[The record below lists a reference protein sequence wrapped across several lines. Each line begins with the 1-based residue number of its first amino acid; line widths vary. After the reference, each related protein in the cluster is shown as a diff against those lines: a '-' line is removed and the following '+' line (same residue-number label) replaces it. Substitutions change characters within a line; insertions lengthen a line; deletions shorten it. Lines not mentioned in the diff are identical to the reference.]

1 MGIASSLLSGAAKL
15 IPASWFRWAYVAVA
29 LAVALVIVGL
39 LWRLNAAKLEAAN
52 LRTELALAQDRN
64 AVLEAAERQAKR
76 SISGLQADAEASNK
90 ALEEFQRRMG
100 EIRKIMSR
108 ASNRPAKQG
117 EVVDDETSR
126 RAVLH
131 LNGLFGL
138 RQ

>member
-15 IPASWFRWAYVAVA
+15 IPANWLRWAYVAVA

-52 LRTELALAQDRN
+52 LRTELAQAQDRN

-100 EIRKIMSR
+100 EIRKIMAR
-108 ASNRPAKQG
+108 ASNRPAKKG